1 MKRVLI
7 VEDDAD
13 LRRVYRTAL
22 QFGGF
27 EVLESADGIHALHL
41 VEQRPPDLVVLDLML
56 PTISGQIVQQEMA
69 SKPHTRDIPIVV
81 VTGTSEN
88 LDDLD
93 VPCILRKPITPE
105 RLVNAVRSCI
115 VSGTAGHDYH

>member
-13 LRRVYRTAL
+13 LRRLYRTAL

-27 EVLESADGIHALHL
+27 EVLESGDGFHALHL
-41 VEQRPPDLVVLDLML
+41 LEQRTPDLVVLDLML

-69 SKPHTRDIPIVV
+69 AKLHTRDIPIVV
-81 VTGTSEN
+81 VTGSPEN
-88 LDDLD
+88 LEDLH
-93 VPCILRKPITPE
+93 VPCVLRKPITPE
-105 RLVNAVRSCI
+105 RLLNAVRSFI
-115 VSGTAGHDYH
+115 A